1 MVESPRSSASL
12 TPSES
17 PETAIEP
24 GWRAWGARGAFVTL
38 SLLML
43 LSFTNQFHRSSLPAL
58 DTEIMRQHQMDPE
71 SMGLLKSVFY
81 FVYTLLMVLGGWLAD
96 RVGTRAT
103 LLLVAAGS
111 GVFGALCGL
120 TGLLALAPAA
130 AWWWLAGARGLL
142 GATSAPL
149 YPSTSRTVGSWF
161 SPRRREL
168 ANGMVIGAA
177 PVGIGAALV
186 IMPSLSS
193 HGLGWRG
200 AFVAAGAAT
209 SVVAIVWAVLGRSR
223 PATASPWEPP
233 APQPRPAGPW
243 RRASGRWLRFFKNRS
258 ILALT
263 LSYSTVGYFEYI
275 LFQWLSYYFKE
286 VLKLPEKDIGFYN
299 VMPYLSMMVFTP
311 LGGWACGRIVLRL
324 GERRGYR
331 LFPAGCM
338 ALAAA
343 LLAAGALAGHL
354 PTKVAL
360 LSLALGAIGA
370 TEGPFWTA
378 AVKLGGPLGATT
390 GGFVNTGGNLLGT
403 LAPYFTP
410 LIAGWVNR
418 SAWGHGDADPLLG
431 WTVALIAGSVVTI
444 AGAAF
449 WFGVDMDG
457 GLEDIA

>member
-1 MVESPRSSASL
+1 MVE
-12 TPSES
+12 
-17 PETAIEP
+17 P
-24 GWRAWGARGAFVTL
+24 GRREWGARGAFVTL
-38 SLLML
+38 GLLML
-43 LSFTNQFHRSSLPAL
+43 LSFTNQFHRQSIPAL
-58 DTEIMRQHQMDPE
+58 DTEIMAQHDMTPE

-81 FVYTLLMVLGGWLAD
+81 FTYTFFMVLGGWLAD
-96 RVGTRAT
+96 RVGTRST

-120 TGLLALAPAA
+120 TGVLALAPVA
-130 AWWWLAGARGLL
+130 AWWWLASARALMGVS
-142 GATSAPL
+142 SAPL

-161 SPRRREL
+161 SPRRQEL
-168 ANGMVIGAA
+168 ANGLVTGAA
-177 PVGIGAALV
+177 PIGMGAALV
-186 IMPSLSS
+186 LLPYLSR

-200 AFVAAGAAT
+200 ALLAAAAAT
-209 SVVAIVWAVLGRSR
+209 SAVVLLWAFLGRSR
-223 PATASPWEPP
+223 PPEPVSPARPEIA
-233 APQPRPAGPW
+233 APLAARPSIQG
-243 RRASGRWLRFFKNRS
+243 SGRWLRLLRNRS

-263 LSYSTVGYFEYI
+263 LSYATVGYFEYI

-286 VLKLPEKDIGFYN
+286 VLKLPEKDIDFYN
-299 VMPYLSMMVFTP
+299 VMPHLSMMVFTP
-311 LGGWACGRIVLRL
+311 LGGWICGRIVLRL
-324 GERRGYR
+324 GVRRGYL
-331 LFPAGCM
+331 LFPPGCM
-338 ALAAA
+338 AAAA
-343 LLAAGALAGHL
+343 VLLAAGALVGHL

-378 AVKLGGPLGATT
+378 AVRLGGPFGATS

-444 AGAAF
+444 AGAVF
-449 WFGVDMDG
+449 WFWVDMDG
-457 GLEDIA
+457 GLKDEETFSPAA